1 MIALLLAI
9 LLQTPAPLET
19 PGPAPV
25 LTASDPC
32 IELQGRGRATI
43 GEERFS
49 GRALTRAVAQRIPPG
64 RPLFIRF
71 ANERAGSDF
80 EGMAAVMAGAI
91 NAPSI
96 AIVETC
102 ELPAGDIAQ

>member
-9 LLQTPAPLET
+9 SLQTQAPAEA
-19 PGPAPV
+19 PAPV
-25 LTASDPC
+25 RTAADPC

-49 GRALTRAVAQRIPPG
+49 GSALTRAVARRIPAG

-71 ANERAGSDF
+71 ANERARNDI

-96 AIVETC
+96 HIVQTC

>member
-1 MIALLLAI
+1 VIALVFATA
-9 LLQTPAPLET
+9 LQAQAPVEAPAP
-19 PGPAPV
+19 AR
-25 LTASDPC
+25 TAADPC
-32 IELQGRGRATI
+32 VELQGRGRATI

-49 GRALTRAVAQRIPPG
+49 GRALTRAVARRIPPG

-71 ANERAGSDF
+71 ANERAGSDI

-96 AIVETC
+96 VIVETC
-102 ELPAGDIAQ
+102 ELPAGEIAQ

>member
-1 MIALLLAI
+1 MIGLLLAI
-9 LLQTPAPLET
+9 TLQTAAPVEAPAP
-19 PGPAPV
+19 ARM
-25 LTASDPC
+25 ASDPC
-32 IELQGRGRATI
+32 VELQGRGRATI
-43 GEERFS
+43 GDERFS
-49 GRALTRAVAQRIPPG
+49 GRSLTRAVARRIPPG

-71 ANERAGSDF
+71 ANERASSDI

-102 ELPAGDIAQ
+102 EVPVEGDAQ